1 MRYTTRGIVLHYMK
15 YRETSII
22 VRVFTEMF
30 GKQSFLIQGVRTT
43 KPKYHIALF
52 QPFVPLDMVIY
63 HHKHATLQRIVE
75 VKCHMSINN
84 ILSDLKKATIATF
97 LTELLHKVLYEEEQN
112 VRLFDFLLQSVTRL
126 DQLTEGY
133 ELFYL
138 HFMLQLCSYLGF
150 GCTQAAEINAQLIHA
165 GFASSL
171 NTQEIKLLDHLLN
184 HVAAQGVNPS
194 KQSMRNV
201 LASIVRYFQL
211 HIDTLDTLKSL
222 PVLQEVSG

>member
-22 VRVFTEMF
+22 VRIFTEMF
-30 GKQSFLIQGVRTT
+30 GKQSFIVQGVRAA
-43 KPKYHIALF
+43 KPKHPIALF
-52 QPFVPLDMVIY
+52 QPLVPLDMVIY
-63 HHKHATLQRIVE
+63 LHKHATLQRIVE
-75 VKCHMSINN
+75 IKCHLPISSI
-84 ILSDLKKATIATF
+84 LGDLKKATIATF

-112 VRLFDFLLQSVTRL
+112 VRLFDFLLKSVARL
-126 DQLTEGY
+126 DQLTTNY

-138 HFMLQLCSYLGF
+138 DFMLQLCTYLGF
-150 GCTQAAEINAQLIHA
+150 GCTQAAEINTQLIRS
-165 GFASSL
+165 GVASPF
-171 NTQEIKLLDHLLN
+171 NAQEINLLDQLL
-184 HVAAQGVNPS
+184 HQVAPQHINAS

-211 HIDTLDTLKSL
+211 HVDTLDTLKSL

>member
-30 GKQSFLIQGVRTT
+30 GKQSFLVHGVRTT
-43 KPKYHIALF
+43 KPKYNIALF
-52 QPFVPLDMVIY
+52 QPLVPLDMVIY

-75 VKCHMSINN
+75 VKCHMPIIH

-112 VRLFDFLLQSVTRL
+112 VRLFDFLLQSVSRL
-126 DQLTEGY
+126 DQLTESY

-138 HFMLQLCSYLGF
+138 DFMLQLCTYLGF
-150 GCTQAAEINAQLIHA
+150 GCTQAAEINSQLIRS
-165 GFASSL
+165 GFASPL
-171 NTQEIKLLDHLLN
+171 NAQEINLLEDLL
-184 HVAAQGVNPS
+184 HHAAPQVANPS
-194 KQSMRNV
+194 KQAMRNI